1 MMAKSTR
8 VLLSCLL
15 SLISCSQHSSL
26 ALGVATQM
34 WALTL
39 VLSPAGSGSIS
50 LWTVLGKQGSL
61 IGLGLI
67 PQSHPFEY
75 VECHFN
81 PPAMQETEETRV

>member
-1 MMAKSTR
+1 MTAKSTH

-15 SLISCSQHSSL
+15 PLISRSQHSIL

-39 VLSPAGSGSIS
+39 VLPPAGSGSIS
-50 LWTVLGKQGSL
+50 LWTVLGKQ
-61 IGLGLI
+61 GLI

-81 PPAMQETEETRV
+81 PPAMQ